1 MTASAEPGAAGVK
14 PGSRQLLSHPLA
26 WTGLLLLVTVVW
38 GNSFIAIKQIVQY
51 VRPLELVTV
60 RFVPVALTF
69 AILLLPTRWPEIVR
83 LVRKE
88 SWRLVLLGLTGAVL
102 YNTFLGWG
110 ETRVPA
116 GTASLIIALNPAFT
130 YALSVFALGEPLKW
144 QRVLGMAVA
153 FGGLFI
159 IICWGSGRPVDLS
172 EASYAFITMLA
183 PLCWAVY
190 TILGKS
196 VVSRHPPLL
205 VTGISMIFAGLFSLV
220 FVSPAMVAKLPSLP
234 ASFWWAVLFLAIP
247 CTVFAFVV
255 WFGALERMP
264 AGRVVGFVYLV
275 PMFAVTFSRILL
287 DEPITLAL
295 AVGAAVVIAG
305 VWMVQRKAKAA
316 P

>member
-1 MTASAEPGAAGVK
+1 LAASADPGAASAN
-14 PGSRQLLSHPLA
+14 PGPRQWLSHPLA
-26 WTGLLLLVTVVW
+26 WTGLLLIVTLVW

-60 RFVPVALTF
+60 RFVPVAFIF
-69 AILLLPTRWPEIVR
+69 AILLLPTRWSEIVL

-110 ETRVPA
+110 ETKVPA

-130 YALSVFALGEPLKW
+130 YALSVLTLGELLRWQRALGM
-144 QRVLGMAVA
+144 VVA

-159 IICWGSGRPVDLS
+159 IVRWGSGRPVDLR
-172 EASYAFITMLA
+172 EVGYAFITMLA

-196 VVSRHPPLL
+196 VVARHPPLL
-205 VTGISMIFAGLFSLV
+205 VTGTSMIFAGLFSLV
-220 FVSPAMVAKLPSLP
+220 FVSPTLVAKLPGLP

-287 DEPITLAL
+287 DEPLTLAL
-295 AVGAAVVIAG
+295 AVGAAVLIAG
-305 VWMVQRKAKAA
+305 VWMVQRKAAR
-316 P
+316 

>member
-1 MTASAEPGAAGVK
+1 M
-14 PGSRQLLSHPLA
+14 LI
-26 WTGLLLLVTVVW
+26 VTLFG

-51 VRPLELVTV
+51 IRPLELVTV
-60 RFVPVALTF
+60 RFVPVAFIF
-69 AILLLPTRWPEIVR
+69 AILLLPTRWSKIVH

-88 SWRLVLLGLTGAVL
+88 SWRLALLGLTGAVL
-102 YNTFLGWG
+102 FNTFLGWG

-130 YALSVFALGEPLKW
+130 YALSVLTLGEPLRW
-144 QRVLGMAVA
+144 QRALGMVVA

-159 IICWGSGRPVDLS
+159 IIRWGSGRPVDLR
-172 EASYAFITMLA
+172 EASYALMTMLA

-196 VVSRHPPLL
+196 VVARHPPLL
-205 VTGISMIFAGLFSLV
+205 VTGTSMILAGLFSLV
-220 FVSPAMVAKLPSLP
+220 FVNPALVAKLPGLP

-255 WFGALERMP
+255 WFGALERMS
-264 AGRVVGFVYLV
+264 AGRLVGFVYLV

-287 DEPITLAL
+287 DEPLTLAL
-295 AVGAAVVIAG
+295 AVGAAVLIAG
-305 VWMVQRKAKAA
+305 VWMVQRKAAR
-316 P
+316 

>member
-1 MTASAEPGAAGVK
+1 
-14 PGSRQLLSHPLA
+14 
-26 WTGLLLLVTVVW
+26 
-38 GNSFIAIKQIVQY
+38 
-51 VRPLELVTV
+51 
-60 RFVPVALTF
+60 
-69 AILLLPTRWPEIVR
+69 
-83 LVRKE
+83 VRKE
-88 SWRLVLLGLTGAVL
+88 SWRLALLGLTGAVL

-130 YALSVFALGEPLKW
+130 YALSVLTLGESLRWRRALGM
-144 QRVLGMAVA
+144 VVA

-159 IICWGSGRPVDLS
+159 IIRWGSGRPVNLG

-205 VTGISMIFAGLFSLV
+205 VTGTSMIFAGLFSLV
-220 FVSPAMVAKLPSLP
+220 FVSPAMVAKLPGLP
-234 ASFWWAVLFLAIP
+234 ASFWWSVLFLAIP

-287 DEPITLAL
+287 DEPVTLAL
-295 AVGAAVVIAG
+295 AAGAGVLIAG

-316 P
+316 R